1 MSSQVLF
8 LFDGVEPDSE
18 IVQHLHSRGLKIQST
33 QTLARAMQCVQ
44 ASRVA
49 STAQHNNESSTNPEE
64 ALFHV
69 ILAEVTAGGVSL
81 AEYAIEQYMLLSVRP
96 VIVLLDTHGDIS
108 AARRAIRLG
117 VDAYLLASEAA
128 ETRRQMLDQAI
139 DQAAEQIAL
148 GFPSGFSSY
157 EANGNYGT
165 DVMPAHVNGST
176 HPMHTT
182 ALRALSPRAAL
193 SAGFAGIQLGVIN
206 TPAARLSTIEN
217 AIIDCLSHQ
226 AGIPVSARAIVN
238 KVMGRDLDEDKAASL
253 LRPHISRL
261 RSKLEPLPQMPQH
274 LLTVRG
280 KGYMVV

>member
-8 LFDGVEPDSE
+8 LFDGVEPDSV
-18 IVQHLHSRGLKIQST
+18 IVQHLHSRGLQIQST
-33 QTLARAMQCVQ
+33 QTLARAMQLVH
-44 ASRVA
+44 ASRLTA
-49 STAQHNNESSTNPEE
+49 TAQHNSESSTNPEE
-64 ALFHV
+64 ALFHI
-69 ILAEVTAGGVSL
+69 ILAEVTAGGISL
-81 AEYAIEQYMLLSVRP
+81 AEYAIEQYMLLSLRP

-117 VDAYLLASEAA
+117 IDAYLLASETP
-128 ETRRQMLDQAI
+128 EMRHQLLEQAI
-139 DQAAEQIAL
+139 DQAAEQLSLNMPQHEMVSAQAVVEHTPVNLYAPAINHAYTHTM
-148 GFPSGFSSY
+148 SRR
-157 EANGNYGT
+157 A
-165 DVMPAHVNGST
+165 VMTASAFAG
-176 HPMHTT
+176 MHMGV
-182 ALRALSPRAAL
+182 L
-193 SAGFAGIQLGVIN
+193 SAPVV
-206 TPAARLSTIEN
+206 RLSTIEN

-226 AGIPVSARAIVN
+226 VGIPVSARAIVN